1 MRIRG
6 ILAFTLIVSAAV
18 AVPSDAV
25 PAAQGEVDRFIG
37 QTVVDVRFASDGRE
51 LNDAVLRDLSETRV
65 GRPLLMREVRET
77 LTHLFSL
84 GRYGGAEVGASAL
97 GGGVALE
104 YELRPVEIVERVTFA
119 GPRLLADDEIRRA
132 VTRVHGQ
139 TFASNQAAAVVET
152 VRGVYAGRGYLA
164 PGITPELLGRG
175 DRRTLRLT
183 IEAGPRARV
192 RRWSITGPLAFHD
205 TVRARL
211 GLVDGVPYDGAA
223 LDSELA
229 DYEVELR
236 GDGHYEARLSHDV
249 ESLGESELDVLLF
262 ARRGPRISVTFTG
275 DEVPGAD
282 VADLAPIAREASA
295 DEDLLEDA
303 EQRIAA
309 HLRRLGYREA
319 AVTHTREG
327 NPDALAITFDVVRGP
342 LYHVG
347 PVAISGNQAIPIGEI
362 QAILDLTEGEPLV
375 MRELDARLAEIEER
389 YARLGFATVRAV
401 REDRPAAEAA
411 GNGNGGGNAV
421 RSANGGGAGNGVRA
435 AAADGTVTQAIA
447 ITIVEGVRTL
457 VGSVAFESPGLLGLP
472 PAALVSAIG
481 ASGGDP
487 YYAPQVNAD
496 RNALLTL
503 YLNEGFD
510 QARITVDAAF
520 SDDLTLVDLTYRIA
534 AGAQVLVDHVLIV
547 GNRQVDAETIR
558 REVTLTP
565 GDPLGLDDV
574 AETRRRLNAL
584 GMFRRLDIREF
595 SHGRD
600 DRRDVIIEVD
610 EAPGTRIGYGGG
622 FELSQRLRREVR
634 GARSSAVE
642 RIEFAPRGSFEIG
655 RRNLWGKNRSIDLF
669 SRVSLRRKNEA
680 VLLAPEA
687 SSRTLGFNE
696 YRVLA
701 TYREPRAV
709 GLAWDIVVSGYVE
722 RAIRPGFDLFT
733 RGITAQLTQSTDV
746 AVSTTVGYRLGNND
760 TSNRALNQEDSDIVD
775 RLFPSVR
782 LSSFTASQVRD
793 TRDDPVDPR
802 RGTFVS
808 LETEVAARAIGSE
821 VGFSKSFASG
831 SWYRQ
836 LPGVSRVVVAAGAR
850 IGVAWGFPRR
860 IDAGGTQDAPDATRS
875 ALALPISERFFAG
888 GNTTVRGFAL
898 DRLGSPRTELG
909 GTIDQEGFPQGGN
922 AMLIFNTELRIRVTR
937 AVGLVTFLDTG
948 NVYDRIEHLGL
959 RRVRS
964 GAGFGVRYHSPVG
977 PLGFDVGFKLGER
990 YLFGDHHN
998 SEPEQRWALHFSF
1011 GQAF

>member
-192 RRWSITGPLAFHD
+192 RRWSITGPLTFHD

-229 DYEVELR
+229 DYEAELR

-275 DEVPGAD
+275 DEVPDAD

-309 HLRRLGYREA
+309 HLRGLGYREA

-347 PVAISGNQAIPIGEI
+347 PVAISGNQAIPLGEI

-411 GNGNGGGNAV
+411 GNGNGV
-421 RSANGGGAGNGVRA
+421 R

-457 VGSVAFESPGLLGLP
+457 VGSVAFESPGLLGLL

-487 YYAPQVNAD
+487 YYAPQVKPRPA
-496 RNALLTL
+496 
-503 YLNEGFD
+503 
-510 QARITVDAAF
+510 
-520 SDDLTLVDLTYRIA
+520 S
-534 AGAQVLVDHVLIV
+534 
-547 GNRQVDAETIR
+547 
-558 REVTLTP
+558 
-565 GDPLGLDDV
+565 DPLPEGSIDRFFPRSVRV
-574 AETRRRLNAL
+574 AARTR
-584 GMFRRLDIREF
+584 GD
-595 SHGRD
+595 S
-600 DRRDVIIEVD
+600 
-610 EAPGTRIGYGGG
+610 
-622 FELSQRLRREVR
+622 
-634 GARSSAVE
+634 
-642 RIEFAPRGSFEIG
+642 APRGT
-655 RRNLWGKNRSIDLF
+655 
-669 SRVSLRRKNEA
+669 
-680 VLLAPEA
+680 LAPEPLRRSTA
-687 SSRTLGFNE
+687 
-696 YRVLA
+696 
-701 TYREPRAV
+701 AV
-709 GLAWDIVVSGYVE
+709 
-722 RAIRPGFDLFT
+722 
-733 RGITAQLTQSTDV
+733 
-746 AVSTTVGYRLGNND
+746 
-760 TSNRALNQEDSDIVD
+760 
-775 RLFPSVR
+775 
-782 LSSFTASQVRD
+782 
-793 TRDDPVDPR
+793 
-802 RGTFVS
+802 
-808 LETEVAARAIGSE
+808 
-821 VGFSKSFASG
+821 
-831 SWYRQ
+831 
-836 LPGVSRVVVAAGAR
+836 
-850 IGVAWGFPRR
+850 
-860 IDAGGTQDAPDATRS
+860 PDARSRASPFSQSPTR
-875 ALALPISERFFAG
+875 
-888 GNTTVRGFAL
+888 
-898 DRLGSPRTELG
+898 
-909 GTIDQEGFPQGGN
+909 
-922 AMLIFNTELRIRVTR
+922 R
-937 AVGLVTFLDTG
+937 AKC
-948 NVYDRIEHLGL
+948 
-959 RRVRS
+959 S
-964 GAGFGVRYHSPVG
+964 GPPAT
-977 PLGFDVGFKLGER
+977 
-990 YLFGDHHN
+990 
-998 SEPEQRWALHFSF
+998 
-1011 GQAF
+1011 